1 MTDFV
6 ISEEMKQDI
15 VHMKGTLKNIED
27 YNKKYHPE
35 KKYDM
40 TDVIQ
45 SALPACDKKTYWAT
59 AEYIT
64 IMLNEFCPISDEL
77 KKERERVL
85 DEMGKGIDSGMISS
99 GDCQYSDEPVVTVQ
113 ALVKILES
121 LRGEPIKDITVGN
134 SGGNR

>member
-1 MTDFV
+1 MTELV

-64 IMLNEFCPISDEL
+64 IMLTEFCPISDEL

-85 DEMGKGIDSGMISS
+85 DEALALFPHKGLLPIASYYIR
-99 GDCQYSDEPVVTVQ
+99 E
-113 ALVKILES
+113 KIET
-121 LRGEPIKDITVGN
+121 LRGEP
-134 SGGNR
+134 